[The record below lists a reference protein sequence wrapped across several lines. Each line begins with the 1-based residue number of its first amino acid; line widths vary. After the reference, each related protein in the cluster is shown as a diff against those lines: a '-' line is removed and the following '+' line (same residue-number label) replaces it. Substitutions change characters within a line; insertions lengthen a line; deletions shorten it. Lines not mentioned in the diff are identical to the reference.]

1 MAGTT
6 ISELGKMFN
15 QSTQSVQGTESNT
28 RITTGKVDFGSMMKQ
43 SGNRQTASYAGIDH
57 NETVKTAANGSKDT
71 VKAADD
77 YQKYQYKDNTIA
89 SEIKQVT
96 SEDVVKEQFEQF
108 TEDVKEVLKEE
119 LGVSDEAIEAAM
131 QTLGLQFQDLLNQ
144 NNLANLV
151 AELTGADS
159 VPQLLCSEQFVNVLQ
174 SVNDIGK
181 DILNALDMSLEEF
194 QSAVA
199 KVMDDNAGSSDA
211 VTGQETEASVDEAV
225 VTDQTVTEDT
235 GASTQKFVVEDG
247 RQTKAAENAPAQDT
261 QSSEV
266 TEDIPEQ
273 ETVQNRMTS
282 ENAAEDSTDQND
294 SSDTPGRFRFTNE
307 TAHTADG
314 AVITPQSHVVQE
326 FANVETVE
334 PLPQSVNTQSSEVTE
349 DIPEQETVQNR
360 MTSENAAEDS
370 TDQNDSSDT
379 PGRFRFTNETAHTAD
394 GAVITP
400 QSHVV
405 QEFANVETVEPLP
418 QSVNTQ
424 DVIDQIV
431 ESARVILTEDKTSM
445 ELQLNPQNLGKIILK
460 VTEQEGAVTAKIMT
474 QNAVV
479 KEALEAQTVE
489 LRQNLEQAGVKV
501 DAVEVT
507 VASHE
512 FEKNLEQN
520 AEGEKQQGEQQEKE
534 KGRTRRLNLNDL
546 SELSG
551 VMSEE
556 ETLAAKMMA
565 EQGNS
570 VDYTA

>member
-15 QSTQSVQGTESNT
+15 QSTQSVQGTGNNT
-28 RITTGKVDFGSMMKQ
+28 KITTGKVDFGSMMKQ
-43 SGNRQTASYAGIDH
+43 SGNRQAASYVGIDH
-57 NETVKTAANGSKDT
+57 NETGKTAVTVGKDT

-89 SEIKQVT
+89 SETKQVT
-96 SEDVVKEQFEQF
+96 SEDVVKDQFDRF
-108 TEDVKEVLKEE
+108 TEDVKEVLKDE
-119 LGVSDEAIEAAM
+119 LGMSDEAIEAAM

-151 AELTGADS
+151 AELTGADG
-159 VPQLLCSEQFVNVLQ
+159 VQQLLCSEQFVNVLQ

-181 DILNALDMSLEEF
+181 DLLNALGMNLEEF
-194 QSAVA
+194 QNAVA
-199 KVMDDNAGSSDA
+199 EAMDNNVGQSDDI
-211 VTGQETEASVDEAV
+211 TGLETETSVNEAV
-225 VTDQTVTEDT
+225 VADQTATEDVN
-235 GASTQKFVVEDG
+235 ASTQKFVVEDG
-247 RQTKAAENAPAQDT
+247 RQTKAAENAPVKEQEVTVQDT
-261 QSSEV
+261 QPTEV
-266 TEDIPEQ
+266 SEDIPEQ
-273 ETVQNRMTS
+273 ETVQNIETS
-282 ENAAEDSTDQND
+282 ENTAEDSTDQNN
-294 SSDTPGRFRFTNE
+294 SSDTTGRFKFTNE
-307 TAHTADG
+307 TTHTVNE
-314 AVITPQSHVVQE
+314 AVITPQSQ
-326 FANVETVE
+326 
-334 PLPQSVNTQSSEVTE
+334 
-349 DIPEQETVQNR
+349 
-360 MTSENAAEDS
+360 
-370 TDQNDSSDT
+370 
-379 PGRFRFTNETAHTAD
+379 
-394 GAVITP
+394 
-400 QSHVV
+400 VV

-445 ELQLNPQNLGKIILK
+445 ELQLNPQNLGKLILK

-551 VMSEE
+551 VISEE

>member
-15 QSTQSVQGTESNT
+15 QNSQSVQGTGNNT
-28 RITTGKVDFGSMMKQ
+28 KITTGKVDFGSMMKQ
-43 SGNRQTASYAGIDH
+43 SGNRQAASYVGIDH
-57 NETVKTAANGSKDT
+57 NETGKTAVTVGKDT

-89 SEIKQVT
+89 SETKQVT
-96 SEDVVKEQFEQF
+96 SEDVVKDQFDRF
-108 TEDVKEVLKEE
+108 TEDVKEVLKDE
-119 LGVSDEAIEAAM
+119 LGMSDEAIEAAM

-151 AELTGADS
+151 AELTGADG
-159 VPQLLCSEQFVNVLQ
+159 VQQLLCSEQFVNVLQ

-181 DILNALDMSLEEF
+181 DLLNALGMNLEEF
-194 QSAVA
+194 QNAVA
-199 KVMDDNAGSSDA
+199 EAMDNNVGQSDDI
-211 VTGQETEASVDEAV
+211 TGLETEASVEEAV
-225 VTDQTVTEDT
+225 VTDQTATGDT
-235 GASTQKFVVEDG
+235 SASTQKFAVEDG
-247 RQTKAAENAPAQDT
+247 RQTKAAENAPVKEQEVTVQDT
-261 QSSEV
+261 QPTEV
-266 TEDIPEQ
+266 SEDIPEQ
-273 ETVQNRMTS
+273 ETVQNIETS
-282 ENAAEDSTDQND
+282 ENTAEDSTDQNN
-294 SSDTPGRFRFTNE
+294 SSDTTGRFKFTNE
-307 TAHTADG
+307 TTHTVNE
-314 AVITPQSHVVQE
+314 AVITPQSQ
-326 FANVETVE
+326 
-334 PLPQSVNTQSSEVTE
+334 
-349 DIPEQETVQNR
+349 
-360 MTSENAAEDS
+360 
-370 TDQNDSSDT
+370 
-379 PGRFRFTNETAHTAD
+379 
-394 GAVITP
+394 
-400 QSHVV
+400 VV

-551 VMSEE
+551 MMSEE

>member
-15 QSTQSVQGTESNT
+15 QNTQSVQGTGNNT
-28 RITTGKVDFGSMMKQ
+28 KITAGKVDFGSMMKQ

-57 NETVKTAANGSKDT
+57 NETVKTAASAGKDT

-89 SEIKQVT
+89 SETKQVA
-96 SEDVVKEQFEQF
+96 SEDVVKDQFDQF

-131 QTLGLQFQDLLNQ
+131 ETLGLQFQDLLNQ

-159 VPQLLCSEQFVNVLQ
+159 VQQLLCSEQFVNVLQ

-181 DILNALDMSLEEF
+181 DVLNALGMNLEEF

-199 KVMDDNAGSSDA
+199 EAVDANAGQSDDI
-211 VTGQETEASVDEAV
+211 TGLETETSVDEAV
-225 VTDQTVTEDT
+225 ATDQTAAEDT
-235 GASTQKFVVEDG
+235 NASAQKFVVEDG
-247 RQTKAAENAPAQDT
+247 RQTKAAENAPVKEQEVAAQDT
-261 QSSEV
+261 QPSEIS
-266 TEDIPEQ
+266 EDIPEQ
-273 ETVQNRMTS
+273 ETVQNIETS
-282 ENAAEDSTDQND
+282 ENTAEDSADQNN
-294 SSDTPGRFRFTNE
+294 SSDTTGRFKFTDETTHTVNE
-307 TAHTADG
+307 
-314 AVITPQSHVVQE
+314 AVVTPQNQVVQE
-326 FANVETVE
+326 FVNVETVE
-334 PLPQSVNTQSSEVTE
+334 S
-349 DIPEQETVQNR
+349 
-360 MTSENAAEDS
+360 
-370 TDQNDSSDT
+370 
-379 PGRFRFTNETAHTAD
+379 
-394 GAVITP
+394 
-400 QSHVV
+400 
-405 QEFANVETVEPLP
+405 LP

-431 ESARVILTEDKTSM
+431 ESARVVLTDDKTSM

-534 KGRTRRLNLNDL
+534 KGRTRRLNMNDL

-556 ETLAAKMMA
+556 ETLVAKMMA

>member
-211 VTGQETEASVDEAV
+211 VIGQETEASVDEAV
-225 VTDQTVTEDT
+225 VTDQTATEDT
-235 GASTQKFVVEDG
+235 SASTQKFVVEDG
-247 RQTKAAENAPAQDT
+247 RQTKAAENAPVKEQKVTAQDT

-266 TEDIPEQ
+266 TEDIPEDITEQ
-273 ETVQNRMTS
+273 ETVQNGQTS
-282 ENAAEDSTDQND
+282 ENAPEDSTDQNN

-314 AVITPQSHVVQE
+314 AVAAPQNQ
-326 FANVETVE
+326 
-334 PLPQSVNTQSSEVTE
+334 
-349 DIPEQETVQNR
+349 
-360 MTSENAAEDS
+360 M
-370 TDQNDSSDT
+370 
-379 PGRFRFTNETAHTAD
+379 
-394 GAVITP
+394 
-400 QSHVV
+400 V

-424 DVIDQIV
+424 DVINQIV

>member
-15 QSTQSVQGTESNT
+15 QNSQSVQGTGNNT
-28 RITTGKVDFGSMMKQ
+28 KITTGKVDFGSMMKQ
-43 SGNRQTASYAGIDH
+43 SGNRQAASYAGIDH
-57 NETVKTAANGSKDT
+57 NETVKTAANGGKGT
-71 VKAADD
+71 VKVADD

-89 SEIKQVT
+89 SETKQVT
-96 SEDVVKEQFEQF
+96 SEDVVKDQFDQF

-159 VPQLLCSEQFVNVLQ
+159 VQQLLCSEQFVNVLQ

-181 DILNALDMSLEEF
+181 DLLNALGMNLEEF

-199 KVMDDNAGSSDA
+199 ETVNANVGQSDDIA
-211 VTGQETEASVDEAV
+211 GQEKEAAV
-225 VTDQTVTEDT
+225 NETAVTDQTAT
-235 GASTQKFVVEDG
+235 GKFVVEDG
-247 RQTKAAENAPAQDT
+247 RQEKAAENTPVKEQEVAAQDT
-261 QSSEV
+261 QPSEV
-266 TEDIPEQ
+266 SEDIPEQ
-273 ETVQNRMTS
+273 ETVQNVETS
-282 ENAAEDSTDQND
+282 ENTAEDFTEQNN
-294 SSDTPGRFRFTNE
+294 SSDTAGRFKFTNE
-307 TAHTADG
+307 TAHTVNE
-314 AVITPQSHVVQE
+314 AVAAPQNQVVQE
-326 FANVETVE
+326 F
-334 PLPQSVNTQSSEVTE
+334 L
-349 DIPEQETVQNR
+349 
-360 MTSENAAEDS
+360 
-370 TDQNDSSDT
+370 
-379 PGRFRFTNETAHTAD
+379 
-394 GAVITP
+394 
-400 QSHVV
+400 
-405 QEFANVETVEPLP
+405 NVETVEPLP

-431 ESARVILTEDKTSM
+431 ESARVILTDDKTSM

>member
-6 ISELGKMFN
+6 ISELGKMFS
-15 QSTQSVQGTESNT
+15 QSTQSVQGTEGNT
-28 RITTGKVDFGSMMKQ
+28 RIATGKVDFGSMMKQ

-57 NETVKTAANGSKDT
+57 NETVKTAANGGKDT

-96 SEDVVKEQFEQF
+96 SEDVVKEQFKQF

-181 DILNALDMSLEEF
+181 DVLNALDMSLEEF
-194 QSAVA
+194 QSAVV

-225 VTDQTVTEDT
+225 VTDQTATEDT
-235 GASTQKFVVEDG
+235 SASTQKFVVEDG
-247 RQTKAAENAPAQDT
+247 RQTKAAENVPVKEQKVTAQDT

-266 TEDIPEQ
+266 TEDIPEDITEQ
-273 ETVQNRMTS
+273 ETVQNRQTS
-282 ENAAEDSTDQND
+282 ENAPEDSTDQNN
-294 SSDTPGRFRFTNE
+294 SSDTHGRFRFTNE

-314 AVITPQSHVVQE
+314 AVAAPQNQ
-326 FANVETVE
+326 
-334 PLPQSVNTQSSEVTE
+334 
-349 DIPEQETVQNR
+349 
-360 MTSENAAEDS
+360 M
-370 TDQNDSSDT
+370 
-379 PGRFRFTNETAHTAD
+379 
-394 GAVITP
+394 
-400 QSHVV
+400 V

>member
-15 QSTQSVQGTESNT
+15 QNTQSVQGAGKNT
-28 RITTGKVDFGSMMKQ
+28 KITTGKVDFGSMMKQ
-43 SGNRQTASYAGIDH
+43 SGKRQTASYAGIDH
-57 NETVKTAANGSKDT
+57 NETGKTATVGKDT

-77 YQKYQYKDNTIA
+77 YQKYQYKDNTIV
-89 SEIKQVT
+89 SETKQVT
-96 SEDVVKEQFEQF
+96 SEDVVKDQFDQF
-108 TEDVKEVLKEE
+108 TEDVKEVLKDE

-159 VPQLLCSEQFVNVLQ
+159 VQQLLCSEQFVNVLQ

-181 DILNALDMSLEEF
+181 DVLNALGMNLEEF

-199 KVMDDNAGSSDA
+199 EAVDADAGQSDDI
-211 VTGQETEASVDEAV
+211 TGLETETSVNEAV
-225 VTDQTVTEDT
+225 ATDQTAAEDT
-235 GASTQKFVVEDG
+235 NASAQKFVVEDG
-247 RQTKAAENAPAQDT
+247 RQTKAAENAPVKEPEVTVQDT
-261 QSSEV
+261 QPTEV
-266 TEDIPEQ
+266 SEDIPEQ
-273 ETVQNRMTS
+273 ESVQNIETS
-282 ENAAEDSTDQND
+282 ENTAEDSTDQNN
-294 SSDTPGRFRFTNE
+294 SSDTTGRFKFTNE
-307 TAHTADG
+307 TTHTVNE
-314 AVITPQSHVVQE
+314 AVVTPQNQVVQE

-334 PLPQSVNTQSSEVTE
+334 PLPQS
-349 DIPEQETVQNR
+349 
-360 MTSENAAEDS
+360 A
-370 TDQNDSSDT
+370 
-379 PGRFRFTNETAHTAD
+379 
-394 GAVITP
+394 
-400 QSHVV
+400 
-405 QEFANVETVEPLP
+405 
-418 QSVNTQ
+418 NTQ

-431 ESARVILTEDKTSM
+431 ESARVILTDDKTSM

-556 ETLAAKMMA
+556 ETLVAKMMA

>member
-15 QSTQSVQGTESNT
+15 QNSQSVQGTGNNT
-28 RITTGKVDFGSMMKQ
+28 KITTGKVDFGSMMKQ
-43 SGNRQTASYAGIDH
+43 SGNRQAASYVGIDH
-57 NETVKTAANGSKDT
+57 NETGKTAVTVGKDT

-89 SEIKQVT
+89 SETKQVT
-96 SEDVVKEQFEQF
+96 SEDVVKDQFDRF
-108 TEDVKEVLKEE
+108 TEDVKEVLKDE
-119 LGVSDEAIEAAM
+119 LGMSDEAIEAAM

-151 AELTGADS
+151 AELTGADG
-159 VPQLLCSEQFVNVLQ
+159 VQQLLCSEQFVNVLQ

-181 DILNALDMSLEEF
+181 DLLNALDMNLEEF
-194 QSAVA
+194 QNAVA
-199 KVMDDNAGSSDA
+199 EAMDNNVGQSDDI
-211 VTGQETEASVDEAV
+211 TGLETETSVNEAV
-225 VTDQTVTEDT
+225 VADQTATEDVN
-235 GASTQKFVVEDG
+235 ASTQKFVVEDG
-247 RQTKAAENAPAQDT
+247 RQTKAAENAPVKEQEVTVQDT
-261 QSSEV
+261 QPTEV
-266 TEDIPEQ
+266 SEDIPEQ
-273 ETVQNRMTS
+273 ETVQNIETS
-282 ENAAEDSTDQND
+282 ENTAEDSTDQNN
-294 SSDTPGRFRFTNE
+294 SSDTTGRFKFTNE
-307 TAHTADG
+307 TTHTVNE
-314 AVITPQSHVVQE
+314 AVITPQSQ
-326 FANVETVE
+326 
-334 PLPQSVNTQSSEVTE
+334 
-349 DIPEQETVQNR
+349 
-360 MTSENAAEDS
+360 
-370 TDQNDSSDT
+370 
-379 PGRFRFTNETAHTAD
+379 
-394 GAVITP
+394 
-400 QSHVV
+400 VV

>member
-6 ISELGKMFN
+6 ISDLGKLLAQN
-15 QSTQSVQGTESNT
+15 TQSVQGTDNT
-28 RITTGKVDFGSMMKQ
+28 TRSTNAKVDFGTMMKQ
-43 SGNRQTASYAGIDH
+43 TNNRQTAAYADVNH
-57 NETVKTAANGSKDT
+57 NETVKTAASGKDT
-71 VKAADD
+71 NTVSDN

-89 SEIKQVT
+89 SETKQVT
-96 SEDVVKEQFEQF
+96 SDDTVKEQLEQF
-108 TEDVKEVLKEE
+108 TKDVKEVLKEE
-119 LGVSDEAIEAAM
+119 LGVTDEAIEAAM

-159 VPQLLCSEQFVNVLQ
+159 VQQLLCSEQFVNVLQ

-181 DILNALDMSLEEF
+181 DVLNALGMNVEEF
-194 QSAVA
+194 QKAVA
-199 KVMDDNAGSSDA
+199 LAADDTVANVEETVSQDNTTSSL
-211 VTGQETEASVDEAV
+211 EPE
-225 VTDQTVTEDT
+225 QTAIADT
-235 GASTQKFVVEDG
+235 AARTPDITVEDK
-247 RQTKAAENAPAQDT
+247 RQTKAVENAPVKEQTEVIEDTAQSDVAEDV
-261 QSSEV
+261 SEQEIIPKAQNLENE
-266 TEDIPEQ
+266 TEDSGEQ
-273 ETVQNRMTS
+273 KNTSDTDSSFKFTKGNVPAANETV
-282 ENAAEDSTDQND
+282 
-294 SSDTPGRFRFTNE
+294 
-307 TAHTADG
+307 
-314 AVITPQSHVVQE
+314 VTPQHQVAQE
-326 FANVETVE
+326 ITNVETAE
-334 PLPQSVNTQSSEVTE
+334 PLPQT
-349 DIPEQETVQNR
+349 
-360 MTSENAAEDS
+360 
-370 TDQNDSSDT
+370 
-379 PGRFRFTNETAHTAD
+379 
-394 GAVITP
+394 
-400 QSHVV
+400 
-405 QEFANVETVEPLP
+405 
-418 QSVNTQ
+418 VNTQ

>member
-15 QSTQSVQGTESNT
+15 QNSQSVQGTGNNT
-28 RITTGKVDFGSMMKQ
+28 KITTGKVDFGSMMKQ
-43 SGNRQTASYAGIDH
+43 SRNRQAASYAGIDH
-57 NETVKTAANGSKDT
+57 NETVKTAANGGKGT

-89 SEIKQVT
+89 SETKQVT
-96 SEDVVKEQFEQF
+96 SEDVVKDQIDQF

-159 VPQLLCSEQFVNVLQ
+159 VQQLLCSEQFVNVLQ

-181 DILNALDMSLEEF
+181 DLLNALGMNLEEF

-199 KVMDDNAGSSDA
+199 ETVNANVGQSDDIA
-211 VTGQETEASVDEAV
+211 GQEKEAAV
-225 VTDQTVTEDT
+225 NETAVTDQTAT
-235 GASTQKFVVEDG
+235 GKFVVEDG
-247 RQTKAAENAPAQDT
+247 RQEKAAENTPVKEQEVAAQDT
-261 QSSEV
+261 QPSEV
-266 TEDIPEQ
+266 SEDIPEQ
-273 ETVQNRMTS
+273 ETVQNVETS
-282 ENAAEDSTDQND
+282 ENTAEDFTEQNN
-294 SSDTPGRFRFTNE
+294 SSDTTGRFKFTNE
-307 TAHTADG
+307 TAHTVNE
-314 AVITPQSHVVQE
+314 AVAAPQNQVVQE
-326 FANVETVE
+326 F
-334 PLPQSVNTQSSEVTE
+334 L
-349 DIPEQETVQNR
+349 
-360 MTSENAAEDS
+360 
-370 TDQNDSSDT
+370 
-379 PGRFRFTNETAHTAD
+379 
-394 GAVITP
+394 
-400 QSHVV
+400 
-405 QEFANVETVEPLP
+405 NVETVEPLP

-431 ESARVILTEDKTSM
+431 ESARVILTDDKTSM

>member
-15 QSTQSVQGTESNT
+15 QNSQSVQGTGNNT
-28 RITTGKVDFGSMMKQ
+28 KITTGKVDFGSMMKQ
-43 SGNRQTASYAGIDH
+43 SGNRQAASYAGIDH
-57 NETVKTAANGSKDT
+57 NETVKTAANGGKGT

-89 SEIKQVT
+89 SETKQVT
-96 SEDVVKEQFEQF
+96 SEDVVKDQFDQF

-159 VPQLLCSEQFVNVLQ
+159 VQQLLCSEQFVNVLQ

-181 DILNALDMSLEEF
+181 DLLNALGMNLEEF

-199 KVMDDNAGSSDA
+199 ETVNANVGQSDDIA
-211 VTGQETEASVDEAV
+211 GQEKEAAV
-225 VTDQTVTEDT
+225 NETAVTDQTAT
-235 GASTQKFVVEDG
+235 GKFVVEDG
-247 RQTKAAENAPAQDT
+247 RQEKAAENTPVKEQEVAAQDT
-261 QSSEV
+261 QPSEV
-266 TEDIPEQ
+266 SEDIPEQ
-273 ETVQNRMTS
+273 ETVQNVETS
-282 ENAAEDSTDQND
+282 ENTAEDFTEQNN
-294 SSDTPGRFRFTNE
+294 SSDTAGRFKFTNE
-307 TAHTADG
+307 TAHTVNE
-314 AVITPQSHVVQE
+314 AVATPQNQVVQE
-326 FANVETVE
+326 F
-334 PLPQSVNTQSSEVTE
+334 L
-349 DIPEQETVQNR
+349 
-360 MTSENAAEDS
+360 
-370 TDQNDSSDT
+370 
-379 PGRFRFTNETAHTAD
+379 
-394 GAVITP
+394 
-400 QSHVV
+400 
-405 QEFANVETVEPLP
+405 NVETVEPLP

-431 ESARVILTEDKTSM
+431 ESARVILTDDKTSM

>member
-225 VTDQTVTEDT
+225 VTDQTATGDT
-235 GASTQKFVVEDG
+235 SASIQKFAVEDG
-247 RQTKAAENAPAQDT
+247 RQTKAAENAPVKEQKVAAQDT

-282 ENAAEDSTDQND
+282 ENAAEDSADQN
-294 SSDTPGRFRFTNE
+294 N
-307 TAHTADG
+307 
-314 AVITPQSHVVQE
+314 
-326 FANVETVE
+326 
-334 PLPQSVNTQSSEVTE
+334 
-349 DIPEQETVQNR
+349 
-360 MTSENAAEDS
+360 
-370 TDQNDSSDT
+370 SSDT

>member
-28 RITTGKVDFGSMMKQ
+28 RIATGKVDFGSMMKQ
-43 SGNRQTASYAGIDH
+43 SGNRQAASYAGIDH
-57 NETVKTAANGSKDT
+57 NETVKTAANGGKDT

-181 DILNALDMSLEEF
+181 DLLNALDMSLEEF
-194 QSAVA
+194 QSAVV

-211 VTGQETEASVDEAV
+211 VTGQETEASVDEVV
-225 VTDQTVTEDT
+225 VTDQTATEDT
-235 GASTQKFVVEDG
+235 SASTQKFVVEDA
-247 RQTKAAENAPAQDT
+247 RQTKAAENAPVKEQEVTAQDT
-261 QSSEV
+261 QPTEV
-266 TEDIPEQ
+266 TEDIPEDITEQ
-273 ETVQNRMTS
+273 ETVQNRQTS
-282 ENAAEDSTDQND
+282 ENAPEDSTDQNN

-314 AVITPQSHVVQE
+314 AAVTPQNQ
-326 FANVETVE
+326 
-334 PLPQSVNTQSSEVTE
+334 
-349 DIPEQETVQNR
+349 
-360 MTSENAAEDS
+360 
-370 TDQNDSSDT
+370 
-379 PGRFRFTNETAHTAD
+379 
-394 GAVITP
+394 
-400 QSHVV
+400 VV

-479 KEALEAQTVE
+479 KAALEAQTVE
-489 LRQNLEQAGVKV
+489 LRQNLEQTGVKV

-546 SELSG
+546 SELTG

>member
-96 SEDVVKEQFEQF
+96 SE
-108 TEDVKEVLKEE
+108 EDVKEVLKEE

-225 VTDQTVTEDT
+225 VTDQTATEDT
-235 GASTQKFVVEDG
+235 SASTQKFAVEDG

-273 ETVQNRMTS
+273 ETVQN
-282 ENAAEDSTDQND
+282 
-294 SSDTPGRFRFTNE
+294 G
-307 TAHTADG
+307 
-314 AVITPQSHVVQE
+314 
-326 FANVETVE
+326 
-334 PLPQSVNTQSSEVTE
+334 
-349 DIPEQETVQNR
+349 

>member
-6 ISELGKMFN
+6 ISELGKMFS

-28 RITTGKVDFGSMMKQ
+28 RIATGKVDFGSMMKQ

-57 NETVKTAANGSKDT
+57 NETVKTAANGGKDT

-96 SEDVVKEQFEQF
+96 SEDVVKEQFKQF

-181 DILNALDMSLEEF
+181 DLLNALGMNLEEF
-194 QSAVA
+194 QNAVA
-199 KVMDDNAGSSDA
+199 EVMDDNVGSSDS
-211 VTGQETEASVDEAV
+211 VTGQETETSVDEAV
-225 VTDQTVTEDT
+225 VTDQTATEDT
-235 GASTQKFVVEDG
+235 SASTQKFVVEDA
-247 RQTKAAENAPAQDT
+247 RQTKAAENAPVKEQKVTAQDT

-266 TEDIPEQ
+266 TEDIPEDIPEQ
-273 ETVQNRMTS
+273 ETVQNRQTS
-282 ENAAEDSTDQND
+282 ENAPEDSTDQNN

-314 AVITPQSHVVQE
+314 AVAAPQNQVVQE
-326 FANVETVE
+326 FT
-334 PLPQSVNTQSSEVTE
+334 
-349 DIPEQETVQNR
+349 
-360 MTSENAAEDS
+360 
-370 TDQNDSSDT
+370 
-379 PGRFRFTNETAHTAD
+379 
-394 GAVITP
+394 
-400 QSHVV
+400 
-405 QEFANVETVEPLP
+405 NVETVEPLP

-424 DVIDQIV
+424 DVINQIV

>member
-15 QSTQSVQGTESNT
+15 QNTQSVQGTGNST
-28 RITTGKVDFGSMMKQ
+28 KITTGKVDFGSMMKQ
-43 SGNRQTASYAGIDH
+43 SGNRQAASYAGIDH
-57 NETVKTAANGSKDT
+57 NASVKTPATAGKDT

-89 SEIKQVT
+89 SQTKQIA
-96 SEDVVKEQFEQF
+96 SDDVVKDQFEQF

-159 VPQLLCSEQFVNVLQ
+159 VQQLLCSEQFVNVLQ

-181 DILNALDMSLEEF
+181 DVLNELGMNLEEF

-199 KVMDDNAGSSDA
+199 EAVNANAGQSDDI
-211 VTGQETEASVDEAV
+211 TGLETETSVNEAV
-225 VTDQTVTEDT
+225 VADQTATEDT
-235 GASTQKFVVEDG
+235 NASTQKFVVEDG
-247 RQTKAAENAPAQDT
+247 RQTKAAENAPVKEQEVAAQDT
-261 QSSEV
+261 QPSEV
-266 TEDIPEQ
+266 SEDIPEQ
-273 ETVQNRMTS
+273 ETVSNVETS
-282 ENAAEDSTDQND
+282 EDTAENFTEQNN
-294 SSDTPGRFRFTNE
+294 SSDTAGRFKFTGE
-307 TAHTADG
+307 TAHTVNE
-314 AVITPQSHVVQE
+314 AVVTPQNQVVQE
-326 FANVETVE
+326 FV
-334 PLPQSVNTQSSEVTE
+334 
-349 DIPEQETVQNR
+349 
-360 MTSENAAEDS
+360 
-370 TDQNDSSDT
+370 
-379 PGRFRFTNETAHTAD
+379 
-394 GAVITP
+394 
-400 QSHVV
+400 
-405 QEFANVETVEPLP
+405 NVETVEPLP

-431 ESARVILTEDKTSM
+431 ESARVILTDDKTSM

-520 AEGEKQQGEQQEKE
+520 AEGDKQQGEQQEKE
-534 KGRTRRLNLNDL
+534 KGGLRRLNLNDL

-556 ETLAAKMMA
+556 ETLVAKMMA

>member
-181 DILNALDMSLEEF
+181 DLLNALGMSLEEF
-194 QSAVA
+194 QSAVV
-199 KVMDDNAGSSDA
+199 KVMDDNVGSSDS
-211 VTGQETEASVDEAV
+211 VTGQETETSVDEAV
-225 VTDQTVTEDT
+225 VTDQTATEDT
-235 GASTQKFVVEDG
+235 SASTQKFVVEDA
-247 RQTKAAENAPAQDT
+247 RQTKAAENAPVKEQKVTAQDT

-266 TEDIPEQ
+266 TEDIPE
-273 ETVQNRMTS
+273 
-282 ENAAEDSTDQND
+282 
-294 SSDTPGRFRFTNE
+294 
-307 TAHTADG
+307 
-314 AVITPQSHVVQE
+314 
-326 FANVETVE
+326 
-334 PLPQSVNTQSSEVTE
+334 
-349 DIPEQETVQNR
+349 DIPEQETVQNIE
-360 MTSENAAEDS
+360 TSENTAEDS
-370 TDQNDSSDT
+370 TDQNNSSDT
-379 PGRFRFTNETAHTAD
+379 TGRFKFANETTHTVNE
-394 GAVITP
+394 AVATP
-400 QSHVV
+400 QNQAV

-431 ESARVILTEDKTSM
+431 ESARVILTEDRTSM

>member
-15 QSTQSVQGTESNT
+15 QNSQSVQGTGNNT
-28 RITTGKVDFGSMMKQ
+28 KITTGKVDFGSMMKQ
-43 SGNRQTASYAGIDH
+43 SGNRQAASYVGIDH
-57 NETVKTAANGSKDT
+57 NETGKTAVTVGKDT

-89 SEIKQVT
+89 SETKQVT
-96 SEDVVKEQFEQF
+96 SEDVVKEQFDRF
-108 TEDVKEVLKEE
+108 TEDVKEVLKDE
-119 LGVSDEAIEAAM
+119 LGMSDEAIEAAM

-151 AELTGADS
+151 AELTGADG
-159 VPQLLCSEQFVNVLQ
+159 VQQLLCSEQFVNVLQ

-181 DILNALDMSLEEF
+181 DLLNALGMNLEEF
-194 QSAVA
+194 QNAVA
-199 KVMDDNAGSSDA
+199 EAMDNNVGQSDDI
-211 VTGQETEASVDEAV
+211 TGLETETSVNEAV
-225 VTDQTVTEDT
+225 VADQTATEDVN
-235 GASTQKFVVEDG
+235 ASTQKFVVEDG
-247 RQTKAAENAPAQDT
+247 RQTKAAENAPVKEQEVTVQDT
-261 QSSEV
+261 QPTEV
-266 TEDIPEQ
+266 SEDIPEQ
-273 ETVQNRMTS
+273 ETVQNIETS
-282 ENAAEDSTDQND
+282 ENTAEDSTDQNN
-294 SSDTPGRFRFTNE
+294 SSDTTGRFKFTNE
-307 TAHTADG
+307 TTHTVNE
-314 AVITPQSHVVQE
+314 AVITPQSQ
-326 FANVETVE
+326 
-334 PLPQSVNTQSSEVTE
+334 
-349 DIPEQETVQNR
+349 
-360 MTSENAAEDS
+360 
-370 TDQNDSSDT
+370 
-379 PGRFRFTNETAHTAD
+379 
-394 GAVITP
+394 
-400 QSHVV
+400 VV

-520 AEGEKQQGEQQEKE
+520 AEGKKQQGEQQEKE

>member
-28 RITTGKVDFGSMMKQ
+28 RITIGKVDFGSMMKQ
-43 SGNRQTASYAGIDH
+43 SGKRQTASYAGIDH

-194 QSAVA
+194 QSAVV
-199 KVMDDNAGSSDA
+199 KVMDDNAGSSDT
-211 VTGQETEASVDEAV
+211 VTGQETETSVDEAV
-225 VTDQTVTEDT
+225 VTDQTAT
-235 GASTQKFVVEDG
+235 GKFVVEDG
-247 RQTKAAENAPAQDT
+247 RQTKAAENAPVKEQKVTAQDT
-261 QSSEV
+261 KSSEV

-273 ETVQNRMTS
+273 ETVQNTMTS
-282 ENAAEDSTDQND
+282 ENAPEDSADQNN

-314 AVITPQSHVVQE
+314 AVITPQNQ
-326 FANVETVE
+326 
-334 PLPQSVNTQSSEVTE
+334 
-349 DIPEQETVQNR
+349 
-360 MTSENAAEDS
+360 M
-370 TDQNDSSDT
+370 
-379 PGRFRFTNETAHTAD
+379 
-394 GAVITP
+394 
-400 QSHVV
+400 V

>member
-235 GASTQKFVVEDG
+235 SASTQKFVVEDG

-261 QSSEV
+261 QSSE
-266 TEDIPEQ
+266 EDIPEQ

-282 ENAAEDSTDQND
+282 ENAAEDSTDQNN

-334 PLPQSVNTQSSEVTE
+334 PLQ
-349 DIPEQETVQNR
+349 
-360 MTSENAAEDS
+360 
-370 TDQNDSSDT
+370 
-379 PGRFRFTNETAHTAD
+379 
-394 GAVITP
+394 
-400 QSHVV
+400 
-405 QEFANVETVEPLP
+405 

-534 KGRTRRLNLNDL
+534 KGRTHRLNLNDL

>member
-6 ISELGKMFN
+6 ISDLGKLLAQN
-15 QSTQSVQGTESNT
+15 TQSVQCTDNTTRSTNAKVNFGT
-28 RITTGKVDFGSMMKQ
+28 MMKQ
-43 SGNRQTASYAGIDH
+43 TNNRQTAAYADVNH
-57 NETVKTAANGSKDT
+57 NETVKTAASGKDT
-71 VKAADD
+71 NTVSDN

-89 SEIKQVT
+89 SETKQVT
-96 SEDVVKEQFEQF
+96 SDDTVKEQLEQF
-108 TEDVKEVLKEE
+108 TKDVKEVLKEE
-119 LGVSDEAIEAAM
+119 LGVTDEDIEAAM

-159 VPQLLCSEQFVNVLQ
+159 VQQLLSSEQFVNVLQ

-181 DILNALDMSLEEF
+181 DVLNALGMNVEEF
-194 QSAVA
+194 QKAVA
-199 KVMDDNAGSSDA
+199 LAADDTVANVEETVSQDNTTSSVEPEQTAIADTA
-211 VTGQETEASVDEAV
+211 ARTPDITVEDKRQTE
-225 VTDQTVTEDT
+225 VTEDT
-235 GASTQKFVVEDG
+235 
-247 RQTKAAENAPAQDT
+247 AQSD
-261 QSSEV
+261 V
-266 TEDIPEQ
+266 TENVSEQGIIPEAQ
-273 ETVQNRMTS
+273 NLENET
-282 ENAAEDSTDQND
+282 EDSGEQKNTSDTD
-294 SSDTPGRFRFTNE
+294 SSFKFTKDNVPTTNE
-307 TAHTADG
+307 T
-314 AVITPQSHVVQE
+314 VVTPQHQVAQE
-326 FANVETVE
+326 ITNVETAE
-334 PLPQSVNTQSSEVTE
+334 PLPQT
-349 DIPEQETVQNR
+349 
-360 MTSENAAEDS
+360 
-370 TDQNDSSDT
+370 
-379 PGRFRFTNETAHTAD
+379 
-394 GAVITP
+394 
-400 QSHVV
+400 
-405 QEFANVETVEPLP
+405 
-418 QSVNTQ
+418 VNTQ

-431 ESARVILTEDKTSM
+431 DSARVILTEDKTSM

-556 ETLAAKMMA
+556 ETLVAKMMA

>member
-15 QSTQSVQGTESNT
+15 QNTQSVQGTGNST
-28 RITTGKVDFGSMMKQ
+28 KITTGKVDFGSMMKQ
-43 SGNRQTASYAGIDH
+43 SGNRQAASYAGIDH
-57 NETVKTAANGSKDT
+57 NASVKTPATAGKDT

-89 SEIKQVT
+89 SQTKQIA
-96 SEDVVKEQFEQF
+96 SDDVVKDQFEQF

-159 VPQLLCSEQFVNVLQ
+159 VQQLLCSEQFVNVLQ

-181 DILNALDMSLEEF
+181 DVLNALGMNLEEF
-194 QSAVA
+194 QNAVA
-199 KVMDDNAGSSDA
+199 EVMDDNAGQTDDI
-211 VTGQETEASVDEAV
+211 TGLETETAVNEAV
-225 VTDQTVTEDT
+225 VTDQTATEDT
-235 GASTQKFVVEDG
+235 NASTQKFVVEDG
-247 RQTKAAENAPAQDT
+247 RQTKAAENAPVKEQEVAAQDT
-261 QSSEV
+261 QPSEV
-266 TEDIPEQ
+266 SEDIPEQ
-273 ETVQNRMTS
+273 ETVPNVETS
-282 ENAAEDSTDQND
+282 EDTAENFTEQNN
-294 SSDTPGRFRFTNE
+294 SSDTAGRFKFTGE
-307 TAHTADG
+307 TAHTVNE
-314 AVITPQSHVVQE
+314 AVVTPQNQVVQE
-326 FANVETVE
+326 FV
-334 PLPQSVNTQSSEVTE
+334 
-349 DIPEQETVQNR
+349 
-360 MTSENAAEDS
+360 
-370 TDQNDSSDT
+370 
-379 PGRFRFTNETAHTAD
+379 
-394 GAVITP
+394 
-400 QSHVV
+400 
-405 QEFANVETVEPLP
+405 NVETVEPLP

-431 ESARVILTEDKTSM
+431 ESARVILTDDKTSM

-520 AEGEKQQGEQQEKE
+520 AEGEKQQGEQQEKG
-534 KGRTRRLNLNDL
+534 KNGVRRLNLNDL

-551 VMSEE
+551 VMTEE
-556 ETLAAKMMA
+556 ETLVAKMMA

>member
-15 QSTQSVQGTESNT
+15 QNSQSVQGTGNNT
-28 RITTGKVDFGSMMKQ
+28 KIATGKVDFGSMMKQ
-43 SGNRQTASYAGIDH
+43 SGNHQTASYAGIDH
-57 NETVKTAANGSKDT
+57 NETVKTAANGGKDT

-96 SEDVVKEQFEQF
+96 SEDVVKEQFGQF

-194 QSAVA
+194 QSAVV
-199 KVMDDNAGSSDA
+199 KVMDDNAGSSDS

-225 VTDQTVTEDT
+225 VTDQTATEDT
-235 GASTQKFVVEDG
+235 SASTQKFVVEDA
-247 RQTKAAENAPAQDT
+247 RQTKAAENAPVKEQEVTAQDT
-261 QSSEV
+261 QPTEV
-266 TEDIPEQ
+266 TEDIPEDITEQ
-273 ETVQNRMTS
+273 ETVQNRQTS
-282 ENAAEDSTDQND
+282 ENAPEDSADQNN

-314 AVITPQSHVVQE
+314 AVITPQSQ
-326 FANVETVE
+326 
-334 PLPQSVNTQSSEVTE
+334 
-349 DIPEQETVQNR
+349 
-360 MTSENAAEDS
+360 
-370 TDQNDSSDT
+370 
-379 PGRFRFTNETAHTAD
+379 
-394 GAVITP
+394 
-400 QSHVV
+400 VV

-424 DVIDQIV
+424 DVINQIV
-431 ESARVILTEDKTSM
+431 ESVRVILTEDKTSM

-489 LRQNLEQAGVKV
+489 LRQNLEQTGVKV

-546 SELSG
+546 SELTG

>member
-6 ISELGKMFN
+6 ISELGKMFS
-15 QSTQSVQGTESNT
+15 QSTQSVQGTEGNT
-28 RITTGKVDFGSMMKQ
+28 RIATGKVDFGSMMKQ
-43 SGNRQTASYAGIDH
+43 SGNHQTASYAGIDH
-57 NETVKTAANGSKDT
+57 NETVKTAANGGKDT

-96 SEDVVKEQFEQF
+96 SEDVVKEQFGQF

-199 KVMDDNAGSSDA
+199 KVMDNNAGSSDA

-225 VTDQTVTEDT
+225 VTDQTATEDT
-235 GASTQKFVVEDG
+235 SASTQKFVVEDA
-247 RQTKAAENAPAQDT
+247 RQTKAAENAPVKEQKVTAQDT

-266 TEDIPEQ
+266 TEDIPEDITEQ
-273 ETVQNRMTS
+273 ETVQNRQTS
-282 ENAAEDSTDQND
+282 ENAPEDSTDQNN

-314 AVITPQSHVVQE
+314 AVITPQSQ
-326 FANVETVE
+326 
-334 PLPQSVNTQSSEVTE
+334 
-349 DIPEQETVQNR
+349 
-360 MTSENAAEDS
+360 
-370 TDQNDSSDT
+370 
-379 PGRFRFTNETAHTAD
+379 
-394 GAVITP
+394 
-400 QSHVV
+400 VV

-520 AEGEKQQGEQQEKE
+520 AEGEKQQGEQQEKG

>member
-15 QSTQSVQGTESNT
+15 QNSQSVQGTGNNT
-28 RITTGKVDFGSMMKQ
+28 KITTGKVDFGSMMKQ
-43 SGNRQTASYAGIDH
+43 SGNRQAASYAGIDH
-57 NETVKTAANGSKDT
+57 NETGKTAVTVGKDT

-89 SEIKQVT
+89 SETKQVT
-96 SEDVVKEQFEQF
+96 SEDVVKDQFDRF
-108 TEDVKEVLKEE
+108 TEDVKEVLKDE
-119 LGVSDEAIEAAM
+119 LGMSDEAIEAAM

-151 AELTGADS
+151 AELTGADG
-159 VPQLLCSEQFVNVLQ
+159 VQQLLCSEQFVNVLQ

-181 DILNALDMSLEEF
+181 DLLNALGMNLEEF
-194 QSAVA
+194 QNAVA
-199 KVMDDNAGSSDA
+199 EAMDNNVGQSDDI
-211 VTGQETEASVDEAV
+211 TGLETETSVNEAV
-225 VTDQTVTEDT
+225 VADQTATEDVN
-235 GASTQKFVVEDG
+235 ASTQKFVVEDG
-247 RQTKAAENAPAQDT
+247 RQTKAAENAPVKEQEVTVQDT
-261 QSSEV
+261 QPTEV
-266 TEDIPEQ
+266 SEDILEQ
-273 ETVQNRMTS
+273 ETVQNIETS
-282 ENAAEDSTDQND
+282 ENTAEDSTDQNN
-294 SSDTPGRFRFTNE
+294 SSDTTGRFKFTNE
-307 TAHTADG
+307 TTHTVNE
-314 AVITPQSHVVQE
+314 AVITPQSQ
-326 FANVETVE
+326 
-334 PLPQSVNTQSSEVTE
+334 
-349 DIPEQETVQNR
+349 
-360 MTSENAAEDS
+360 
-370 TDQNDSSDT
+370 
-379 PGRFRFTNETAHTAD
+379 
-394 GAVITP
+394 
-400 QSHVV
+400 VV

-534 KGRTRRLNLNDL
+534 KGRTRRLNLNVL

>member
-43 SGNRQTASYAGIDH
+43 SENRQTASYAGIDH
-57 NETVKTAANGSKDT
+57 NETIKTAANGSKDT

-211 VTGQETEASVDEAV
+211 VTGQETEASVDEAG
-225 VTDQTVTEDT
+225 VTDQTAT
-235 GASTQKFVVEDG
+235 GDASASTQKFAVEDG
-247 RQTKAAENAPAQDT
+247 RQTKAAENAPVKEQKVAAQDT

-282 ENAAEDSTDQND
+282 ENAAEDSTDQNN

-314 AVITPQSHVVQE
+314 AVITPQSQ
-326 FANVETVE
+326 
-334 PLPQSVNTQSSEVTE
+334 
-349 DIPEQETVQNR
+349 
-360 MTSENAAEDS
+360 
-370 TDQNDSSDT
+370 
-379 PGRFRFTNETAHTAD
+379 
-394 GAVITP
+394 
-400 QSHVV
+400 VV

-424 DVIDQIV
+424 DVINQIV

>member
-15 QSTQSVQGTESNT
+15 QNSQSVQGTGNNT
-28 RITTGKVDFGSMMKQ
+28 KITTGKVDFGSMMKQ
-43 SGNRQTASYAGIDH
+43 SGNRQAASYVGIDH
-57 NETVKTAANGSKDT
+57 NETGKTAVTVGKDT

-89 SEIKQVT
+89 SETKQVT
-96 SEDVVKEQFEQF
+96 SEDVVKDQFDRF
-108 TEDVKEVLKEE
+108 TEDVKEVLKDE
-119 LGVSDEAIEAAM
+119 LGMSDEAIEAAM

-151 AELTGADS
+151 AELTGADG
-159 VPQLLCSEQFVNVLQ
+159 VQQLLCSEQFVNVLQ

-181 DILNALDMSLEEF
+181 DLLNALGMNLEEF
-194 QSAVA
+194 QNAVA
-199 KVMDDNAGSSDA
+199 EAMDNNVGQSDDI
-211 VTGQETEASVDEAV
+211 TGLETETSVNEAV
-225 VTDQTVTEDT
+225 VADQTATEDVN
-235 GASTQKFVVEDG
+235 ASTQKFVVEDG
-247 RQTKAAENAPAQDT
+247 RQTKAAENAPVKEQEVTVQDT
-261 QSSEV
+261 QPTEV
-266 TEDIPEQ
+266 SEDIPEQ
-273 ETVQNRMTS
+273 ETVQNIETS
-282 ENAAEDSTDQND
+282 ENTAEDSTDQNN
-294 SSDTPGRFRFTNE
+294 SSDTTGRFKFTNE
-307 TAHTADG
+307 TTHTVNE
-314 AVITPQSHVVQE
+314 AVITPQSQ
-326 FANVETVE
+326 
-334 PLPQSVNTQSSEVTE
+334 
-349 DIPEQETVQNR
+349 
-360 MTSENAAEDS
+360 
-370 TDQNDSSDT
+370 
-379 PGRFRFTNETAHTAD
+379 
-394 GAVITP
+394 
-400 QSHVV
+400 VV

>member
-15 QSTQSVQGTESNT
+15 QNTQSVQGTGNNT
-28 RITTGKVDFGSMMKQ
+28 KITAGKVDFGSMMKQ

-57 NETVKTAANGSKDT
+57 NETVKTAASAGKDT

-89 SEIKQVT
+89 SETKQVA
-96 SEDVVKEQFEQF
+96 SEDVVKDQFDQF

-131 QTLGLQFQDLLNQ
+131 ETLGLQFQDLLNQ

-159 VPQLLCSEQFVNVLQ
+159 VQQLLCSEQFVTVLQ
-174 SVNDIGK
+174 SVNDIVK
-181 DILNALDMSLEEF
+181 DVLNALGMNLEEF
-194 QSAVA
+194 QNAVA
-199 KVMDDNAGSSDA
+199 EAMDNNVGQSDDI
-211 VTGQETEASVDEAV
+211 TGQSAEKTVDGAV
-225 VTDQTVTEDT
+225 VTDQTATEDVN
-235 GASTQKFVVEDG
+235 ASTQEFVVEDD
-247 RQTKAAENAPAQDT
+247 RQTKTVENTSVKVAENTPVTEQKATAQDT
-261 QSSEV
+261 QSSEIS
-266 TEDIPEQ
+266 EDIPEQ
-273 ETVQNRMTS
+273 ETVQNVETS
-282 ENAAEDSTDQND
+282 ENTAEDFTEQNN
-294 SSDTPGRFRFTNE
+294 SSDTAGRFKFTNE
-307 TAHTADG
+307 TAHTVNK
-314 AVITPQSHVVQE
+314 AVVTPQNQVVQE
-326 FANVETVE
+326 FVNVETVE
-334 PLPQSVNTQSSEVTE
+334 S
-349 DIPEQETVQNR
+349 
-360 MTSENAAEDS
+360 
-370 TDQNDSSDT
+370 
-379 PGRFRFTNETAHTAD
+379 
-394 GAVITP
+394 
-400 QSHVV
+400 
-405 QEFANVETVEPLP
+405 LP

-431 ESARVILTEDKTSM
+431 ESARVVLTDDKTSM

-556 ETLAAKMMA
+556 ETLVAKMMA

>member
-1 MAGTT
+1 M
-6 ISELGKMFN
+6 L
-15 QSTQSVQGTESNT
+15 
-28 RITTGKVDFGSMMKQ
+28 
-43 SGNRQTASYAGIDH
+43 YY
-57 NETVKTAANGSKDT
+57 NE
-71 VKAADD
+71 
-77 YQKYQYKDNTIA
+77 
-89 SEIKQVT
+89 
-96 SEDVVKEQFEQF
+96 
-108 TEDVKEVLKEE
+108 
-119 LGVSDEAIEAAM
+119 
-131 QTLGLQFQDLLNQ
+131 
-144 NNLANLV
+144 
-151 AELTGADS
+151 
-159 VPQLLCSEQFVNVLQ
+159 
-174 SVNDIGK
+174 

-225 VTDQTVTEDT
+225 VTDQTATGDT
-235 GASTQKFVVEDG
+235 GASTQKFAVEDG

-273 ETVQNRMTS
+273 ETVQNGMTS

-314 AVITPQSHVVQE
+314 AVITPQSQ
-326 FANVETVE
+326 
-334 PLPQSVNTQSSEVTE
+334 
-349 DIPEQETVQNR
+349 
-360 MTSENAAEDS
+360 
-370 TDQNDSSDT
+370 
-379 PGRFRFTNETAHTAD
+379 
-394 GAVITP
+394 
-400 QSHVV
+400 VV

-460 VTEQEGAVTAKIMT
+460 VTEQEGAVTARIMT

-534 KGRTRRLNLNDL
+534 KGRTHRLNLNDL

>member
-15 QSTQSVQGTESNT
+15 QNSQSVQGTGNNT
-28 RITTGKVDFGSMMKQ
+28 KIATGKVDFGSMMKQ
-43 SGNRQTASYAGIDH
+43 SGNRQAASYAGIDH
-57 NETVKTAANGSKDT
+57 NETVKTAATVGKDT

-89 SEIKQVT
+89 SETKQVT
-96 SEDVVKEQFEQF
+96 SEDVVKDQFDQF

-159 VPQLLCSEQFVNVLQ
+159 VQQLLCSEQFVNVLQ

-181 DILNALDMSLEEF
+181 DLLNALGMNLEEF

-199 KVMDDNAGSSDA
+199 ETVNANVGQSDDIA
-211 VTGQETEASVDEAV
+211 GQEKEAAV
-225 VTDQTVTEDT
+225 NETAVTDQTAT
-235 GASTQKFVVEDG
+235 GKFVVEDG
-247 RQTKAAENAPAQDT
+247 RQEKAAENTPVKEQEVAAQDT
-261 QSSEV
+261 QPSEV
-266 TEDIPEQ
+266 SEDIPEQ
-273 ETVQNRMTS
+273 ETVQNVETS
-282 ENAAEDSTDQND
+282 ENTAEDFTEQNN
-294 SSDTPGRFRFTNE
+294 SSDTAGRFKFTNE
-307 TAHTADG
+307 TAHTVNE
-314 AVITPQSHVVQE
+314 AVAAPQNQVVQE
-326 FANVETVE
+326 F
-334 PLPQSVNTQSSEVTE
+334 L
-349 DIPEQETVQNR
+349 
-360 MTSENAAEDS
+360 
-370 TDQNDSSDT
+370 
-379 PGRFRFTNETAHTAD
+379 
-394 GAVITP
+394 
-400 QSHVV
+400 
-405 QEFANVETVEPLP
+405 NVETVEPLP

-431 ESARVILTEDKTSM
+431 ESARVILTDDKTSM

-460 VTEQEGAVTAKIMT
+460 VTEQEGTVTAKIMT

>member
-15 QSTQSVQGTESNT
+15 QNSQSVQGTGNNT
-28 RITTGKVDFGSMMKQ
+28 KITTGKVDFGSMMKQ
-43 SGNRQTASYAGIDH
+43 SGNRQAASYVGIDY
-57 NETVKTAANGSKDT
+57 NETGKTAVTVGKDT

-89 SEIKQVT
+89 SETKQVT
-96 SEDVVKEQFEQF
+96 SEDVVKDQFDRF
-108 TEDVKEVLKEE
+108 TEDVKEVLKDE
-119 LGVSDEAIEAAM
+119 LGMSDEAIEAAM

-151 AELTGADS
+151 AELTGADG
-159 VPQLLCSEQFVNVLQ
+159 VQQLLCSEQFVNVLQ

-181 DILNALDMSLEEF
+181 DLLNALGMNLEEF
-194 QSAVA
+194 QNAVA
-199 KVMDDNAGSSDA
+199 EAMDNNVGQSDDI
-211 VTGQETEASVDEAV
+211 TGLETETSVNEAV
-225 VTDQTVTEDT
+225 VADQTATEDVN
-235 GASTQKFVVEDG
+235 ASTQKFVVEDG
-247 RQTKAAENAPAQDT
+247 RQTKAAENAPVKEQEVTVQDT
-261 QSSEV
+261 QPTEV
-266 TEDIPEQ
+266 SEDIPEQ
-273 ETVQNRMTS
+273 ETVQNIETS
-282 ENAAEDSTDQND
+282 ENTAEDSTDQNN
-294 SSDTPGRFRFTNE
+294 SSDTTGRFKFTNE
-307 TAHTADG
+307 TTHTVNE
-314 AVITPQSHVVQE
+314 AVITPQSQ
-326 FANVETVE
+326 
-334 PLPQSVNTQSSEVTE
+334 
-349 DIPEQETVQNR
+349 
-360 MTSENAAEDS
+360 
-370 TDQNDSSDT
+370 
-379 PGRFRFTNETAHTAD
+379 
-394 GAVITP
+394 
-400 QSHVV
+400 VV

>member
-6 ISELGKMFN
+6 ISDLGKLLAQN
-15 QSTQSVQGTESNT
+15 TQSVQGTDNT
-28 RITTGKVDFGSMMKQ
+28 TRSTNAKVDFGTMMRQ
-43 SGNRQTASYAGIDH
+43 TNNRQTAAYADVNH
-57 NETVKTAANGSKDT
+57 NETIKTAASGKDT
-71 VKAADD
+71 NTVSDN

-89 SEIKQVT
+89 SETKQVT
-96 SEDVVKEQFEQF
+96 SDDTVKEQLEQF
-108 TEDVKEVLKEE
+108 TKDVKEVLKEE
-119 LGVSDEAIEAAM
+119 LGVTDEAIEAAM

-159 VPQLLCSEQFVNVLQ
+159 VQQLLCSEQFVNVLQ

-181 DILNALDMSLEEF
+181 DVLNALGMNVEETVS
-194 QSAVA
+194 Q
-199 KVMDDNAGSSDA
+199 DNTTSS
-211 VTGQETEASVDEAV
+211 VEPE
-225 VTDQTVTEDT
+225 QTAIADT
-235 GASTQKFVVEDG
+235 AARTPDITVEDK
-247 RQTKAAENAPAQDT
+247 RQTKAVENAPVKEQTEVIEDTAQSD
-261 QSSEV
+261 V
-266 TEDIPEQ
+266 TEDVSEQEIIPEAQ
-273 ETVQNRMTS
+273 NLENETEDSGEQKNTSDTDSSFKFTKGNVPAANETV
-282 ENAAEDSTDQND
+282 
-294 SSDTPGRFRFTNE
+294 
-307 TAHTADG
+307 
-314 AVITPQSHVVQE
+314 VTPQHQVAQE
-326 FANVETVE
+326 ITNVETAE
-334 PLPQSVNTQSSEVTE
+334 PLPQT
-349 DIPEQETVQNR
+349 
-360 MTSENAAEDS
+360 
-370 TDQNDSSDT
+370 
-379 PGRFRFTNETAHTAD
+379 
-394 GAVITP
+394 
-400 QSHVV
+400 
-405 QEFANVETVEPLP
+405 
-418 QSVNTQ
+418 VNTQ
-424 DVIDQIV
+424 DVINQIV

>member
-15 QSTQSVQGTESNT
+15 QNTQSVQGTGNNT
-28 RITTGKVDFGSMMKQ
+28 KITAGKVDFGSMMKQ

-57 NETVKTAANGSKDT
+57 NETVKTAASAGKDT

-89 SEIKQVT
+89 SETKQVA
-96 SEDVVKEQFEQF
+96 SEDVVKDQFDQF

-131 QTLGLQFQDLLNQ
+131 ETLGLQFQDLLNQ

-159 VPQLLCSEQFVNVLQ
+159 VQQLLCSEQFVTVLQ
-174 SVNDIGK
+174 SVNDIVK
-181 DILNALDMSLEEF
+181 DVLNALGMNLEEF
-194 QSAVA
+194 QNAVA
-199 KVMDDNAGSSDA
+199 EAMDNNVGQSDDI
-211 VTGQETEASVDEAV
+211 TGQSAEKTVDGAV
-225 VTDQTVTEDT
+225 VTDQTATEDVN
-235 GASTQKFVVEDG
+235 ASTQEFVVEDD
-247 RQTKAAENAPAQDT
+247 RQTKTVENTSVKVAENTPVTEQKATAQDT
-261 QSSEV
+261 QSSEIS
-266 TEDIPEQ
+266 EDIPEQ
-273 ETVQNRMTS
+273 ETVQNVETS
-282 ENAAEDSTDQND
+282 ENTAEDFTEQNN
-294 SSDTPGRFRFTNE
+294 SSDTAGGFKFTNE
-307 TAHTADG
+307 TAHTVNE
-314 AVITPQSHVVQE
+314 AVVTPQNQVVQE
-326 FANVETVE
+326 FVNVETVE
-334 PLPQSVNTQSSEVTE
+334 S
-349 DIPEQETVQNR
+349 
-360 MTSENAAEDS
+360 
-370 TDQNDSSDT
+370 
-379 PGRFRFTNETAHTAD
+379 
-394 GAVITP
+394 
-400 QSHVV
+400 
-405 QEFANVETVEPLP
+405 LP

-431 ESARVILTEDKTSM
+431 ESARVVLTDDKTSM

-556 ETLAAKMMA
+556 ETLVAKMMA

>member
-15 QSTQSVQGTESNT
+15 QNTQSVQGTGNNT
-28 RITTGKVDFGSMMKQ
+28 KITAGKVDFGSMMKQ
-43 SGNRQTASYAGIDH
+43 SGNRQAASYTGIDH
-57 NETVKTAANGSKDT
+57 NKTVKTAETVSKDT

-77 YQKYQYKDNTIA
+77 YHKYQYKDNTIA
-89 SEIKQVT
+89 SERKQVA
-96 SEDVVKEQFEQF
+96 SEDVVKDQFDQF

-119 LGVSDEAIEAAM
+119 LGVTDEAIEAAM
-131 QTLGLQFQDLLNQ
+131 QTLGFQFQDLLNQ

-159 VPQLLCSEQFVNVLQ
+159 VQQLLCSEQFVNVLQ

-181 DILNALDMSLEEF
+181 DLLNALGMDLEEF
-194 QSAVA
+194 QNAVA
-199 KVMDDNAGSSDA
+199 EAMDNN
-211 VTGQETEASVDEAV
+211 VGQSAEKTVDEAV
-225 VTDQTVTEDT
+225 VTDQTATEDVN
-235 GASTQKFVVEDG
+235 ALTQEFVAEDE
-247 RQTKAAENAPAQDT
+247 RQTKAAENAPVKEQEVAAQDT
-261 QSSEV
+261 TQSAEV
-266 TEDIPEQ
+266 SEDIPER
-273 ETVQNRMTS
+273 ETVQNIETS
-282 ENAAEDSTDQND
+282 ENAAEDSTDQNN
-294 SSDTPGRFRFTNE
+294 SSDSTGRFKFTNE
-307 TAHTADG
+307 TTHTVNE
-314 AVITPQSHVVQE
+314 AVVTPQNQVVQE
-326 FANVETVE
+326 FV
-334 PLPQSVNTQSSEVTE
+334 
-349 DIPEQETVQNR
+349 
-360 MTSENAAEDS
+360 
-370 TDQNDSSDT
+370 
-379 PGRFRFTNETAHTAD
+379 
-394 GAVITP
+394 
-400 QSHVV
+400 
-405 QEFANVETVEPLP
+405 NVETVEPLP

-431 ESARVILTEDKTSM
+431 ESARVILTDDKTSM

-520 AEGEKQQGEQQEKE
+520 AEEEKQQGEQQEKE
-534 KGRTRRLNLNDL
+534 KNGVRRLNLNDL

-556 ETLAAKMMA
+556 ETLVAKMMA

>member
-6 ISELGKMFN
+6 ISDLGKLLAQN
-15 QSTQSVQGTESNT
+15 TQSVQGTDNT
-28 RITTGKVDFGSMMKQ
+28 TRSTNAKVDFGTMMKQ
-43 SGNRQTASYAGIDH
+43 TNNRQTAAYADVNH
-57 NETVKTAANGSKDT
+57 NETVKTAASGKDT
-71 VKAADD
+71 NTVSDN

-89 SEIKQVT
+89 SETKQVT
-96 SEDVVKEQFEQF
+96 SDDTVKEQLEQF
-108 TEDVKEVLKEE
+108 TKDVKEVLKEE
-119 LGVSDEAIEAAM
+119 LGVTDEAIEAAM
-131 QTLGLQFQDLLNQ
+131 QTLGLQLLNQ

-159 VPQLLCSEQFVNVLQ
+159 VQQLLCSEQFVNVLQ

-181 DILNALDMSLEEF
+181 DVLNALGMNVEEF
-194 QSAVA
+194 QKAVA
-199 KVMDDNAGSSDA
+199 LAADDTVANVEETVSQDNTTSS
-211 VTGQETEASVDEAV
+211 VEPE
-225 VTDQTVTEDT
+225 QTAIADT
-235 GASTQKFVVEDG
+235 AARTPDITVEDK
-247 RQTKAAENAPAQDT
+247 RQTKAVENAPVKEQTEVIEDTAQSDVAEDV
-261 QSSEV
+261 SEQEIIPKAQNLENE
-266 TEDIPEQ
+266 TEDSGEQ
-273 ETVQNRMTS
+273 KNTSDTDSSFKFTKGNVPTANETV
-282 ENAAEDSTDQND
+282 
-294 SSDTPGRFRFTNE
+294 
-307 TAHTADG
+307 
-314 AVITPQSHVVQE
+314 VTPQHQVAQE
-326 FANVETVE
+326 ITNVETAE
-334 PLPQSVNTQSSEVTE
+334 PLPQT
-349 DIPEQETVQNR
+349 
-360 MTSENAAEDS
+360 
-370 TDQNDSSDT
+370 
-379 PGRFRFTNETAHTAD
+379 
-394 GAVITP
+394 
-400 QSHVV
+400 
-405 QEFANVETVEPLP
+405 
-418 QSVNTQ
+418 VNTQ